1 VAKFV
6 TGHNPLKILESNQQI
21 QEFLAWFS
29 LEWPGPAWRIRLRR
43 RLQVGRKVA
52 ASGFLRGAD
61 RVIRIRCR
69 KEAFVQDVSFKAGDT
84 IIAEGDEGDT
94 AFFIVSGSVEVSIG
108 RGADVR
114 TIGVLQT
121 GEVFG
126 EMCLIEPGPRSAT
139 IKAVTDTD
147 CLATSY
153 EEFIAAI
160 EESPE
165 RAVGFMKT
173 LVRRLRQMNDLMG
186 SASTPGRGLREMV
199 RDWQKSV
206 GPNKL
211 NPEVAAL
218 SWTMLW

>member
-1 VAKFV
+1 MQ
-6 TGHNPLKILESNQQI
+6 S
-21 QEFLAWFS
+21 
-29 LEWPGPAWRIRLRR
+29 
-43 RLQVGRKVA
+43 
-52 ASGFLRGAD
+52 
-61 RVIRIRCR
+61 
-69 KEAFVQDVSFKAGDT
+69 VSYTAGDM

-94 AFFIVSGSVEVSIG
+94 AFFIVTGTVEVSIG
-108 RGADVR
+108 HGAKAR
-114 TIGVLQT
+114 TIGTLGT

-126 EMCLIEPGPRSAT
+126 EMSLIEPGPRSAT
-139 IKAVTDTD
+139 IKAVTDTE

-186 SASTPGRGLREMV
+186 STSPPGRGLREMV